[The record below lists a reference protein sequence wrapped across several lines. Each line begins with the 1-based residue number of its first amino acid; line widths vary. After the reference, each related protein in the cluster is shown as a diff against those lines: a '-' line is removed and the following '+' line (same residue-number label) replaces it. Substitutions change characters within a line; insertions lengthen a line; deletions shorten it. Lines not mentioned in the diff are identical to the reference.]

1 MWAFEVES
9 CCLAFQRG
17 GVTGLPQV
25 VFSEFPW
32 GPRRNCA
39 GKGSA
44 GIGPKRLTSGQIS
57 EFSPG
62 LH

>member
-1 MWAFEVES
+1 MGEGGHWATS
-9 CCLAFQRG
+9 G
-17 GVTGLPQV
+17 GFLGV
-25 VFSEFPW
+25 SE

-44 GIGPKRLTSGQIS
+44 DLGPKTPTSGQIS

-62 LH
+62 IH